1 MLNQWKLSKYEK
13 QSKFRMIFRSL
24 PERLSEAEID
34 EMLAAA
40 DTDGDDY
47 WHHHLMVR
55 YDKYLPGQEVGHLS
69 MKSSEWCWEPQTID
83 HCSDH
88 QEYHDIFSVGD
99 DDGYCFWSNTSEKA
113 EKVFFTFIKTFLI
126 TNCFSSPLLYTRGED
141 PIKKVVKTC
150 WAGIGTSCKW
160 TLYEIYWIQ
169 KHLHNVMQWN
179 TGYTIRRILKILNSE
194 FLRFVRS
201 ISNRRSRR
209 FNSPW
214 GCQFKWLQ
222 QQMKIPKKKTGNLKL
237 LPYCKNSRW
246 KYRRKKY

>member
-1 MLNQWKLSKYEK
+1 MLGASNNRPL
-13 QSKFRMIFRSL
+13 
-24 PERLSEAEID
+24 
-34 EMLAAA
+34 
-40 DTDGDDY
+40 
-47 WHHHLMVR
+47 
-55 YDKYLPGQEVGHLS
+55 
-69 MKSSEWCWEPQTID
+69 
-83 HCSDH
+83 
-88 QEYHDIFSVGD
+88 
-99 DDGYCFWSNTSEKA
+99 FWSSRISWYLFCWWWWWLLFLEQHEWKGW
-113 EKVFFTFIKTFLI
+113 KGFFTFIKTFLI

-160 TLYEIYWIQ
+160 ILDEIHWTQ
-169 KHLHNVMQWN
+169 KHLQNVMQWN
-179 TGYTIRRILKILNSE
+179 TVYTIRRILKILNSE